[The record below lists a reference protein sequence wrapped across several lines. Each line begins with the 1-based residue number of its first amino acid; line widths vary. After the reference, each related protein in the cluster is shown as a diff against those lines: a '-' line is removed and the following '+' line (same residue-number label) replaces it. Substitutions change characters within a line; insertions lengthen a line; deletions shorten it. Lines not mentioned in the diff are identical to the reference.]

1 MGSNQS
7 VVKPFGCEPRVKIP
21 KRIIHSYQGY
31 FFSIEYF
38 NASNITFIE
47 QGEDLTVTFTCKDG
61 SQKCGEWIVEF
72 SESLSIKV
80 AGSKKMG
87 NDYLFDYTNYKK
99 QTIRLYLDAL
109 HGLPI
114 ESLELVDGL
123 ELMRFLCYEGKTS
136 KIYSCFKL
144 I

>member
-1 MGSNQS
+1 MSLNLLAVS
-7 VVKPFGCEPRVKIP
+7 RASKYPSESFTVIKVT
-21 KRIIHSYQGY
+21 
-31 FFSIEYF
+31 FSIEYF
-38 NASNITFIE
+38 NALNITFIE

-72 SESLSIKV
+72 SEFLSTKV

-87 NDYLFDYTNYKK
+87 NDYIFDYTNYKK